1 MSAALASFPS
11 SRMAPS
17 QIIPVADRFP
27 AQAAR
32 FQTRLS
38 EIVAQYL
45 AAANIVG
52 RLHVMQDAKN
62 KIGSNVGFSTM
73 GFPWRPQFADEQ
85 NGALGFESVPYTQA
99 IERIRNLTP
108 MTRLAF
114 DALASQYKLQ
124 AFTVSGVSDV
134 KLIDNIQQALLDIM
148 QSGGTQSDFAKAV
161 DALTSDAGVSSL
173 LDTQINTI
181 FQTNVQTAY
190 SNGRFAQMLDP
201 AVTTALPI
209 WQYHTVEDSHVR
221 PAHAAL
227 DGFAAPYNDAVWR
240 RIYPPADGQYGCRC
254 SVSAMAPSDAP
265 DDAML
270 PGISRLPSVVA
281 GFTSTIGSQA

>member
-1 MSAALASFPS
+1 MSASVASFPG
-11 SRMAPS
+11 SR
-17 QIIPVADRFP
+17 IIPIAERFP
-27 AQAAR
+27 VQTAR
-32 FQTRLS
+32 FQTNLS
-38 EIVAQYL
+38 DIVAQYL

-52 RLHVMQDAKN
+52 RLHVMQAAKN
-62 KIGSNVGFSTM
+62 KIGSNVAFSTM
-73 GFPWRPQFADEQ
+73 GIPSRPTQFADVQ
-85 NGALGFESVPYTQA
+85 NGALGFESVPFTQA
-99 IERIRNLTP
+99 IDRIRNLTP

-161 DALTSDAGVSSL
+161 AALTSDAGVNSL

-190 SNGRFAQMLDP
+190 SNGRFAQMRDS

-227 DGFAAPYNDAVWR
+227 DGFAAQYDDPVWR
-240 RIYPPADGQYGCRC
+240 RIYPPCGYNCRC
-254 SVSAMAPSDAP
+254 SVSAMSPGDAP
-265 DDAML
+265 GDAQL
-270 PGISRLPSVVA
+270 PGLPRIPAGAASVPDP
-281 GFTSTIGSQA
+281 GFGGAAFS